1 MVTQKRTLLAMSGT
15 MGALAAALMLASG
28 CAPVSYD
35 TAGDSNA
42 VPAAN
47 AVSESA
53 APEASAEASAG
64 PDDENEDE
72 VELAPEQLTEKLIAK
87 SLDQMGNVVADEE
100 GFLLY
105 RFDKDSNK
113 PAISNCNGDCAL
125 VWPPS
130 LTDGE
135 PTLEGVDE
143 ELVGTVLRSDGTRQI
158 TLDGWPL
165 YRYIGD
171 EKAGQWKGQKVGGT
185 WFIAAPDG
193 KKNLECLPEGTPK
206 AVPVPKKDEAAGKE
220 SAPEASSSAKSSDFD
235 Y

>member
-1 MVTQKRTLLAMSGT
+1 VVTQKRTLLAMSGT

-35 TAGDSNA
+35 TAGDSNP
-42 VPAAN
+42 VPAA
-47 AVSESA
+47 AEVSESA
-53 APEASAEASAG
+53 GPEASADPDASAAPAG
-64 PDDENEDE
+64 EDE

-113 PAISNCNGDCAL
+113 PAISNCNGDCAII
-125 VWPPS
+125 WPPA

-165 YRYIGD
+165 YRYLGD

-206 AVPVPKKDEAAGKE
+206 AVPLPKKEESGKE

>member
-15 MGALAAALMLASG
+15 LGALAAALMMASG

-35 TAGDSNA
+35 TAGEGNA

-47 AVSESA
+47 SVSESA
-53 APEASAEASAG
+53 EPEASADPEASEA
-64 PDDENEDE
+64 PEEEEE
-72 VELAPEQLTEKLIAK
+72 VELAPEQLTEKLVAQ
-87 SLDQMGNVVADEE
+87 SPDAMGDVVANEE

-125 VWPPS
+125 VWPPA

-135 PTLEGVDE
+135 PELEGIDE
-143 ELVGTVLRSDGTRQI
+143 ELVGTVLRSDGTRQL

-165 YRYIGD
+165 YTYIGD
-171 EKAGQWKGQKVGGT
+171 EKPGQWKGQKVGGT
-185 WFIAAPDG
+185 WFNVQPDG
-193 KKNLECLPEGTPK
+193 KKNLNCLPEGTPK
-206 AVPVPKKDEAAGKE
+206 AVPVPKKEDGKGGAE
-220 SAPEASSSAKSSDFD
+220 PAPSASGASSSD
-235 Y
+235 YDY